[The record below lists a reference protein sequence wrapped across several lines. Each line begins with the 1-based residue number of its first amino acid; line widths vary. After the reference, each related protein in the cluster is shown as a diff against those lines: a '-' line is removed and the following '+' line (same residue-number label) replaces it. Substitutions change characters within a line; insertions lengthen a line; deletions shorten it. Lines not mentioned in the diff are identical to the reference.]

1 VADRRDIDRLADEIE
16 DLFSELWQ
24 VPRFAGRR
32 HGFRPQVDC
41 FRTDEPPQLTVV
53 VELPGVE
60 PEDVEIVA
68 SPGSLVVSGARR
80 RARVPGS
87 HYQQMELEYGPFQR
101 RVALAD
107 DIDIARAHASYER
120 GLLTIVLPVAPRPT
134 RRASVSIDMRV
145 LP

>member
-1 VADRRDIDRLADEIE
+1 VADPRDIDRLADEIE
-16 DLFSELWQ
+16 DLFTELWQ

-41 FRTDEPPQLTVV
+41 FRTDDPPQVTVV
-53 VELPGVE
+53 VELPGVA

-68 SPGSLVVSGARR
+68 SPGSLVVSGTRR
-80 RARVPGS
+80 RTGVPGS

-101 RVALAD
+101 RVALAA
-107 DIDIARAHASYER
+107 DIDIAHAHASYER
-120 GLLTIVLPVAPRPT
+120 GLLTIVLPVTPRPR